1 MSTVERAVWPGA
13 MRVMW
18 VRRLGSWVCAITGN
32 PAGPLMRVRE
42 PGGARE
48 LWPCRADLVAALSA
62 RSLRVKSN
70 GLVVPRI
77 LSR

>member
-1 MSTVERAVWPGA
+1 MSIVERAVWPGA

-18 VRRLGSWVCAITGN
+18 VRRLGSWVGDPT
-32 PAGPLMRVRE
+32 GPLMQVRE
-42 PGGARE
+42 PGGTRE
-48 LWPCRADLVAALSA
+48 LWPSRADLVAALSA